1 MKKLDK
7 AKLNKAVDVF
17 GTILAIA
24 CFAAGIIT
32 QLHIQDTT
40 QALCWVIA
48 GTLANAT
55 KVEVK

>member
-7 AKLNKAVDVF
+7 MKVKKIYDVL
-17 GTILAIA
+17 GNILAIV
-24 CFAAGIIT
+24 CFVAGIIT
-32 QLHIQDTT
+32 QLNYQDTT

-48 GTLANAT
+48 GILFGAI